1 MLKHFGRVVL
11 VAVLAFQWSGCSTS
25 TAFINYDNI
34 DSSTGVKVKAD
45 SFSGT
50 NMGAVKGD
58 EGGAIWSNCSEKAAD
73 SVRSMMA
80 QAKMAGANAVGD
92 LKWYASGNAVASCK
106 KGWGYLVIW
115 PFILTPLFM
124 STAVT
129 GTMYKISGKKVAT
142 SGVYF
147 IPDTTEAQL
156 ALARSI
162 VAN

>member
-11 VAVLAFQWSGCSTS
+11 VAVLAIQWSGCSTS

-34 DSSTGVKVKAD
+34 DANSGVKVKESA
-45 SFSGT
+45 FSGASV
-50 NMGAVKGD
+50 GQVKGD
-58 EGGAIWSNCSEKAAD
+58 QGGEIWSNCSEKATD
-73 SVRSMMA
+73 SVREMMMK
-80 QAKMAGANAVGD
+80 AKASGANAIGN
-92 LKWYASGNAVASCK
+92 LRWYATGTSTASCK

-129 GTMYKISGKKVAT
+129 GTIYKINGKVAS
-142 SGVYF
+142 SGVF
-147 IPDTTEAQL
+147 MIPETSDEQA

-162 VAN
+162 VLAN